1 VLANNKDIAVTHLD
15 VQRARFNVQAARGAY
30 DPVIGGQATYQDEVS
45 PVSSFLGGSTSGS
58 VTQKT
63 FNFVPRVSGA
73 IPGFGSSYAVD
84 FSSQRVTSNSQF
96 LSLNP
101 QFPTALSFGF
111 TQPLLRNFSID
122 VAREQIEVA
131 TKNQNLSAE
140 QLRQQLIVTLSQA
153 EQAYWQLRFAK
164 DNLDVRVQGL
174 QLAREQAGSNERRA
188 NAGTLAPVDVVEAQT
203 QVATAEQSV
212 YQAQQTL
219 TAAENT
225 LKSLMLPD
233 RLSPLWSNGLV
244 PTSDFDVSAAT
255 IPLDQAI
262 AEALSNRPELAEN
275 QISASINDTTV
286 RFAQNQMQPQ
296 LDIVANYTTSGLA
309 GAAVAQTPIAIP
321 GVGSLSS
328 TLTPQLVGGYGQS
341 LSNLINQRFPT
352 FELGLQFGIPIRNRT
367 AQANLGSA
375 LVQRRQIKL
384 QREQIEEIIEADVR
398 NALQSVE
405 SANARLNSAASG
417 RRFAEE
423 LYASEQRKFKA
434 GTTTVFLL
442 FQRENAMIAA
452 RTQFVRAQADLSI
465 AISQYQ
471 AALGATLKTRNITV
485 KP

>member
-1 VLANNKDIAVTHLD
+1 MKGLGYVRLFPVMVACVVLAISGAAQTISPTDERLQSASPQTQSTAAPNQSQQPASNEVLLVLPRRTGIATDVPISLEDVIQQVLANNKDIAVTHLD

-233 RLSPLWSNGLV
+233 RLS
-244 PTSDFDVSAAT
+244 
-255 IPLDQAI
+255 
-262 AEALSNRPELAEN
+262 
-275 QISASINDTTV
+275 
-286 RFAQNQMQPQ
+286 
-296 LDIVANYTTSGLA
+296 
-309 GAAVAQTPIAIP
+309 
-321 GVGSLSS
+321 
-328 TLTPQLVGGYGQS
+328 
-341 LSNLINQRFPT
+341 
-352 FELGLQFGIPIRNRT
+352 
-367 AQANLGSA
+367 A
-375 LVQRRQIKL
+375 LVVEWTCSDQRLR
-384 QREQIEEIIEADVR
+384 RECSDNTTGSGNCGGIE
-398 NALQSVE
+398 
-405 SANARLNSAASG
+405 
-417 RRFAEE
+417 
-423 LYASEQRKFKA
+423 
-434 GTTTVFLL
+434 
-442 FQRENAMIAA
+442 
-452 RTQFVRAQADLSI
+452 
-465 AISQYQ
+465 
-471 AALGATLKTRNITV
+471 
-485 KP
+485 

>member
-1 VLANNKDIAVTHLD
+1 
-15 VQRARFNVQAARGAY
+15 
-30 DPVIGGQATYQDEVS
+30 
-45 PVSSFLGGSTSGS
+45 
-58 VTQKT
+58 
-63 FNFVPRVSGA
+63 
-73 IPGFGSSYAVD
+73 
-84 FSSQRVTSNSQF
+84 
-96 LSLNP
+96 
-101 QFPTALSFGF
+101 
-111 TQPLLRNFSID
+111 
-122 VAREQIEVA
+122 
-131 TKNQNLSAE
+131 
-140 QLRQQLIVTLSQA
+140 
-153 EQAYWQLRFAK
+153 
-164 DNLDVRVQGL
+164 
-174 QLAREQAGSNERRA
+174 
-188 NAGTLAPVDVVEAQT
+188 
-203 QVATAEQSV
+203 
-212 YQAQQTL
+212 
-219 TAAENT
+219 
-225 LKSLMLPD
+225 
-233 RLSPLWSNGLV
+233 
-244 PTSDFDVSAAT
+244 
-255 IPLDQAI
+255 
-262 AEALSNRPELAEN
+262 LSNRPELAEN